1 MGGGDWGGGGEGA
14 ERALAVLKEPL
25 HVKVE
30 LHNYQIFLNFFL
42 EQFNVSYNGGV
53 FLLFF
58 FFFFINAVFPWE
70 LVSERYGCEIFPKF
84 FL

>member
-1 MGGGDWGGGGEGA
+1 MGGGEGT

-58 FFFFINAVFPWE
+58 FLLFIFFFCFFFFFFFYQRR
-70 LVSERYGCEIFPKF
+70 VSMGASF
-84 FL
+84 